1 MSEENILKG
10 LGGVKSI
17 EINGTKVNGPFNDT
31 SVKFDGVN
39 IQIGNQ
45 RFNVNDRIINIT
57 VNGDVE
63 NVCRGNNITVKG
75 DVDGDVEC
83 SAGNVEIGGDVM
95 GDVETSAGNITV
107 HGDVMGD
114 VETQCG
120 NIRR

>member
-17 EINGTKVNGPFNDT
+17 EINGHKIHNPVGDVSINGNNITIGTRTITVTDKV
-31 SVKFDGVN
+31 
-39 IQIGNQ
+39 
-45 RFNVNDRIINIT
+45 INIT
-57 VNGDVE
+57 VNGDVIST
-63 NVCRGNNITVKG
+63 CKGHNITVKG

-95 GDVETSAGNITV
+95 GDVETRAGNITV
-107 HGDVMGD
+107 KGDVMGD

-120 NIRR
+120 NFFGR